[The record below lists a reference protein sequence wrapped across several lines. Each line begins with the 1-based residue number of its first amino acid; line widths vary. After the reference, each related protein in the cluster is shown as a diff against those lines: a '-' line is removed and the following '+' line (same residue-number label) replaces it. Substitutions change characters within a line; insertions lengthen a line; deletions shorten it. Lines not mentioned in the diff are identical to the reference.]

1 MLFMLK
7 MRKCKFQEKKKK
19 QAEILKNKLF
29 LNGVGWH
36 YLPVK
41 KLPALLRR
49 IAPKTN
55 DDFYWLNF
63 LHLFSIK
70 SKLESRKANVE
81 IKIFVMLRWL
91 LKTLELSEF
100 NIRV

>member
-41 KLPALLRR
+41 KF
-49 IAPKTN
+49 ICI
-55 DDFYWLNF
+55 
-63 LHLFSIK
+63 IK
-70 SKLESRKANVE
+70 KNSTKN
-81 IKIFVMLRWL
+81 
-91 LKTLELSEF
+91 
-100 NIRV
+100 